1 MERKDFIPTAY
12 LLLYAGVI
20 IISFMGYEARMR
32 ELGLEL
38 SSPAKPLGAYVP
50 AVRSGDLL
58 FLSGVLP
65 MLGGELKYRGK
76 LGRDLTIDEGYQAAR
91 VAVLNALA
99 NAKGELGSLDK
110 VDRVVKMIGY
120 VASSE
125 GFDAQPKVVNGASE
139 LLVEIFG
146 DNGRHARVAVGVNEL
161 PLNSPIELELIL
173 RIKR

>member
-32 ELGLEL
+32 ELSLGLPP
-38 SSPAKPLGAYVP
+38 PAKPLGAYVP

-65 MLGGELKYRGK
+65 MLDGELKYRGK
-76 LGRDLTIDEGYQAAR
+76 LGKELTVEEGYKAAR
-91 VAVLNALA
+91 LAVLNALA

-110 VDRVVKMIGY
+110 VDRVVKMVGY
-120 VASSE
+120 VASAE

-146 DNGRHARVAVGVNEL
+146 ENGRHARVAVGVNEL